1 MSSDWVVVRLAGLE
15 PAAHSL
21 GNCCSIHLSYRRNP
35 DIIALAPAIA
45 NNRHPF
51 VPVLC
56 LFCAISRH
64 LDRSAPVFGNLFS
77 TTQKTVP
84 SDWIPQ

>member
-1 MSSDWVVVRLAGLE
+1 
-15 PAAHSL
+15 
-21 GNCCSIHLSYRRNP
+21 
-35 DIIALAPAIA
+35 
-45 NNRHPF
+45 